1 MNNNRLIP
9 LINGVEHSWAD
20 IAVVAAG
27 VLLVGITEIN
37 YADEQVVENAYGIGS
52 NPVGRGYGNITPSA
66 DITIS
71 RKEVEALRA
80 ASPTGRLQD
89 IEPFD
94 IIVAYIPIK
103 GNTKFTHTIKQCS
116 FANDSASWKQGD
128 THNNVNLKLVPSAI
142 VWDLNKITQTYV
154 GNPMF

>member
-1 MNNNRLIP
+1 MNNNRTIP

-20 IAVVAAG
+20 IAVVAAN

-37 YADEQVVENAYGIGS
+37 YADEQVVENTYGMGS

-128 THNNVNLKLVPSAI
+128 TSNSVNLKLVPSVI
-142 VWDLNKITQTYV
+142 IWDPKKSTRMYISK
-154 GNPMF
+154 PSF